1 MKKKNVLL
9 RGRSKV
15 VRGKMDKLKKIGDS
29 EPRSDRMMM
38 WRREGVEGKEKG
50 ARKRSNFMR

>member
-29 EPRSDRMMM
+29 EPRSDRMM
-38 WRREGVEGKEKG
+38 WRREGVEERKKEQGKG
-50 ARKRSNFMR
+50 QIL

>member
-1 MKKKNVLL
+1 MKRKNVLL

-38 WRREGVEGKEKG
+38 WRREGVEERKKEQGKG
-50 ARKRSNFMR
+50 QIL